1 MTMKIQTEGRETY
14 ENMKQL
20 IETENYKIVI
30 LADRINIICQTIQNK
45 KRGLIDGIGSIA
57 KAFFGCIMNA
67 SNKKI
72 IKLRF

>member
-57 KAFFGCIMNA
+57 KTF
-67 SNKKI
+67 
-72 IKLRF
+72 